1 MQLDSVLCL
10 PALLDAETWDQFA
23 STLVAAVRDSFA
35 AKRAYLVLPSE
46 SPASVAIY
54 AEAVVGQRALAFAEP
69 QHPSGFFGVPV
80 EELAWQMRE
89 PAVSVRPV
97 SYQMQEIWDVPDEDV
112 VPLYRLIL
120 PLLDQDCTQAML
132 YVELSDVQR
141 LQAYLDTA
149 AFRIECEALSG
160 MLKERIGALL
170 YGHDIERDE
179 MTRRMQ
185 QSLQRAEE
193 YRELLQKLHQVTLRL
208 TQTTSLDA
216 LYHDVVQSAITDLGI
231 DRLGLFTAD
240 LNTNEMCGTYGTDVN
255 GDLTNEY
262 WYRTVTPPHQIFR
275 DALAKPG
282 EVMVKEDAA
291 IYYNKVVVGR
301 GWNSL
306 VALYA
311 DNTLL
316 GWMAADNFLHRRS
329 LMPYQREVMKLFA
342 AIVSQLI
349 RAKQV
354 QEELRQA
361 NERLLQ
367 QSNSLAMA
375 RDAAE
380 AASYAKSNF
389 LATMSH
395 EIRTPLN
402 GILGFVQLLGNTPL
416 NAEQSEYVSNV
427 RKSGDSLVL
436 LVNDLLDFSKIEAGK
451 LELIKAPFE
460 LAHLIEEA
468 ASVMASKAVE
478 ARLNLVLE
486 LAADLPAW
494 YIGDALRLKQVLI
507 NLISNAIKFTEVGG
521 VHIVADC
528 DAEHIRISVEDTG
541 IGLDRGSSQHLFQ
554 RFYQA
559 ETGATRRYG
568 GTGLGLAIT
577 KSLLELMQGEIEVR
591 SELGKGSK
599 FVVSL
604 PRQHFTKPRVL
615 AQAGLDQQRV
625 LWSGPQDGV
634 AKMVLPCLNAAGLHI
649 STEWRA
655 AEQQPD
661 LIICEDQISAELA
674 QRNLPI
680 LLLAWQQPEDLVLTA
695 KQKFLCKV
703 ALSERQLLNA
713 VASLLG
719 VGAHL
724 SKPPENV
731 SAGTRYSGKVLVAED
746 NLINQRVVAAFLTKL
761 GCDVVLVTNGHAA
774 VAAANEQAFDL
785 VLMDWQMPEMDGLTA
800 TRILR
805 SQAKTRALPIIALTA
820 NAFEHSENEC
830 LAAGMD
836 GFLAK
841 PLELVKLK
849 GIIAQYLPEQEFV
862 CVLDGM

>member
-10 PALLDAETWDQFA
+10 PALLEAETWEQFA

-35 AKRAYLVLPSE
+35 AKRAYLVLPSD
-46 SPASVAIY
+46 STASVAIY

-89 PAVSVRPV
+89 PAVSLRPV
-97 SYQMQEIWDVPDEDV
+97 SYQMQEIWDVPDEEV
-112 VPLYRLIL
+112 VPLFRLIL
-120 PLLDQDCTQAML
+120 PFLDQDCTQAML

-160 MLKERIGALL
+160 ILKERIGALL

-208 TQTTSLDA
+208 TQTPSLDA
-216 LYHDVVQSAITDLGI
+216 LYHDAVQSAITYLGI
-231 DRLGLFTAD
+231 DRLGLFIAD
-240 LNTNEMCGTYGTDVN
+240 LNTNEMCGTYGTDNN
-255 GDLTNEY
+255 GELANES
-262 WYRTVTPPHQIFR
+262 WYRTTTPPHQIFR
-275 DALAKPG
+275 DALAQPG

-349 RAKQV
+349 RGKQV

-416 NAEQSEYVSNV
+416 NVEQSEYVSNV

-436 LVNDLLDFSKIEAGK
+436 LINDLLDFSKIEAGK
-451 LELIKAPFE
+451 LELTKAPFE
-460 LAHLIEEA
+460 LANVIEDA
-468 ASVMASKAVE
+468 AAVMASKAVE
-478 ARLNLVLE
+478 ARLNVVLE

-507 NLISNAIKFTEVGG
+507 NLISNAIKFTDVGG
-521 VHIVADC
+521 VRIVAEC
-528 DAEHIRISVEDTG
+528 DAEQIRIAVEDTG
-541 IGLDRGSSQHLFQ
+541 IGLDSGSSQQLFQ

-559 ETGATRRYG
+559 ETGSTRRYG
-568 GTGLGLAIT
+568 GTGLGLAIS
-577 KSLLELMQGEIEVR
+577 KSLLELMQGDIQVR
-591 SELGKGSK
+591 SVLGKGAK
-599 FVVSL
+599 FIVSL
-604 PRQHFTKPRVL
+604 PRQHFTKSRFL
-615 AQAGLDQQRV
+615 AAADFNQQGILWRGL
-625 LWSGPQDGV
+625 QDGV
-634 AKMVLPCLNAAGLHI
+634 ASMVLPCLSTAGLQVFTQWPDH
-649 STEWRA
+649 R
-655 AEQQPD
+655 QQVN
-661 LIICEDQISAELA
+661 LIICEDTISQEAA
-674 QRNLPI
+674 SSHLPV
-680 LLLAWQQPEDLVLTA
+680 LLLGWQQPDNLSATT
-695 KQKFLCKV
+695 QFLCKV

-719 VGAHL
+719 LAAEGAQAVESL
-724 SKPPENV
+724 SAV
-731 SAGTRYSGKVLVAED
+731 ALYRGKVLVAED
-746 NLINQRVVAAFLTKL
+746 NLINQRVVAAFLSKL
-761 GCDVVLVTNGHAA
+761 GCDVVLVMNGLAA
-774 VAAANEQAFDL
+774 VAAANAEAFDL
-785 VLMDWQMPEMDGLTA
+785 VFMDWQMPEMDGLTA

-805 SQAKTRALPIIALTA
+805 SQVKTQSLPIIALTA
-820 NAFEHSENEC
+820 NAYEHSENEC

-841 PLELVKLK
+841 PLDLIKLK
-849 GIIAQYLPEQEFV
+849 GIVAQYLPEQSS
-862 CVLDGM
+862 VL

>member
-10 PALLDAETWDQFA
+10 PALLEAETWEQFA

-35 AKRAYLVLPSE
+35 AKRAYLVLPSD
-46 SPASVAIY
+46 SAASVAIY

-132 YVELSDVQR
+132 YVELSDVRR

-160 MLKERIGALL
+160 ILKERIGALL
-170 YGHDIERDE
+170 YGHGIERDE
-179 MTRRMQ
+179 MTRRMQQSLQ

-240 LNTNEMCGTYGTDVN
+240 LNTDEMCGTYGTDNN

-262 WYRTVTPPHQIFR
+262 WYRTTTPPHQIFR

-316 GWMAADNFLHRRS
+316 GWMAADNFLRRRS

-361 NERLLQ
+361 NGRLLQ

-460 LAHLIEEA
+460 LANVIEEA

-478 ARLNLVLE
+478 ARLDLVLE

-521 VHIVADC
+521 VRIVADC
-528 DAEHIRISVEDTG
+528 DAEQILIAVEDTG
-541 IGLDRGSSQHLFQ
+541 IGLDSGSSVQLFQ

-568 GTGLGLAIT
+568 GTGLGLAIS
-577 KSLLELMQGEIEVR
+577 KSLLELMQGEIQVR
-591 SELGKGSK
+591 SVLGKGSK

-615 AQAGLDQQRV
+615 APACFNQQGILWRGLP
-625 LWSGPQDGV
+625 GGV
-634 AKMVLPCLNAAGLHI
+634 ASMVLPCLSAAGLQVF
-649 STEWRA
+649 TQWPENR
-655 AEQQPD
+655 QQID
-661 LIICEDQISAELA
+661 LIICEDTIGKELA
-674 QRNLPI
+674 SSHLPVV
-680 LLLAWQQPEDLVLTA
+680 LLGWQQPEELSSA
-695 KQKFLCKV
+695 NQFLCKV
-703 ALSERQLLNA
+703 ALSERQLLNT
-713 VASLLG
+713 VAGLLG
-719 VGAHL
+719 LGSDIA
-724 SKPPENV
+724 KPLANL
-731 SAGTRYSGKVLVAED
+731 SAGTLYPGKVLVAED
-746 NLINQRVVAAFLTKL
+746 NLINQRVVAAFLSKI

-774 VAAANEQAFDL
+774 IAAANAEAFDL
-785 VLMDWQMPEMDGLTA
+785 VFMDWQMPEMDGLTA

-805 SQAKTRALPIIALTA
+805 SQAQTRSLPIIALTA

-841 PLELVKLK
+841 PLDLIKLK
-849 GIIAQYLPEQEFV
+849 GIVAQYLPEQSAV
-862 CVLDGM
+862 CLL

>member
-10 PALLDAETWDQFA
+10 PALLEAETWDQFA
-23 STLVAAVRDSFA
+23 ATLVAAVRDSFA
-35 AKRAYLVLPSE
+35 AKRAYLVLPSD
-46 SPASVAIY
+46 SVASVAIY
-54 AEAVVGQRALAFAEP
+54 AEAVIGQRALAFAEP

-132 YVELSDVQR
+132 YVELSDVKR
-141 LQAYLDTA
+141 LQTYLDTA

-216 LYHDVVQSAITDLGI
+216 LYHEAVQSAITDLGI

-240 LNTNEMCGTYGTDVN
+240 LNTNEMCGTYGTDNN
-255 GDLTNEY
+255 GDLTNES
-262 WYRTVTPPHQIFR
+262 WYRTTTPPHQIFR
-275 DALAKPG
+275 DALGSPG

-416 NAEQSEYVSNV
+416 NVEQTEYVSNV

-436 LVNDLLDFSKIEAGK
+436 LINDLLDFSKIEAGK

-460 LAHLIEEA
+460 LANVIEDA
-468 ASVMASKAVE
+468 AAVMASKAVE
-478 ARLNLVLE
+478 ARLDLVLT

-507 NLISNAIKFTEVGG
+507 NLISNAIK
-521 VHIVADC
+521 
-528 DAEHIRISVEDTG
+528 
-541 IGLDRGSSQHLFQ
+541 
-554 RFYQA
+554 
-559 ETGATRRYG
+559 
-568 GTGLGLAIT
+568 
-577 KSLLELMQGEIEVR
+577 
-591 SELGKGSK
+591 
-599 FVVSL
+599 
-604 PRQHFTKPRVL
+604 
-615 AQAGLDQQRV
+615 
-625 LWSGPQDGV
+625 
-634 AKMVLPCLNAAGLHI
+634 
-649 STEWRA
+649 
-655 AEQQPD
+655 
-661 LIICEDQISAELA
+661 
-674 QRNLPI
+674 
-680 LLLAWQQPEDLVLTA
+680 
-695 KQKFLCKV
+695 
-703 ALSERQLLNA
+703 
-713 VASLLG
+713 
-719 VGAHL
+719 
-724 SKPPENV
+724 
-731 SAGTRYSGKVLVAED
+731 
-746 NLINQRVVAAFLTKL
+746 
-761 GCDVVLVTNGHAA
+761 
-774 VAAANEQAFDL
+774 
-785 VLMDWQMPEMDGLTA
+785 
-800 TRILR
+800 
-805 SQAKTRALPIIALTA
+805 
-820 NAFEHSENEC
+820 
-830 LAAGMD
+830 
-836 GFLAK
+836 
-841 PLELVKLK
+841 
-849 GIIAQYLPEQEFV
+849 
-862 CVLDGM
+862 